1 MKAFFTLRDKAHAM
15 LIDGRSRP
23 LIVAQ
28 LLADP
33 GFGEFLAENRL
44 TRDLTV
50 GQKVD
55 LANTILVDALAKEIE
70 R

>member
-1 MKAFFTLRDKAHAM
+1 M
-15 LIDGRSRP
+15 LVDGRSRQ

-33 GFGEFLAENRL
+33 CFGEFLEENRL
-44 TRDLTV
+44 TQDLTV
-50 GQKVD
+50 SQKVD
-55 LANTILVDALAKEIE
+55 LANTLLVAALAKEVE